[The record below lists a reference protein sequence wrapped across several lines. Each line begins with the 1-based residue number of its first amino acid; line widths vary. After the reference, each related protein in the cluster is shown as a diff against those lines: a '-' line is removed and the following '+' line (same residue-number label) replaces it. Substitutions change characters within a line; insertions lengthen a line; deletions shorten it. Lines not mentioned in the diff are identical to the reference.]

1 MDEPSAE
8 TIVTLPPPDMAWT
21 VVHARPRCEKK
32 IAEYLHL
39 QNLRCYLP
47 LRRKTHRYGNRER
60 VFMSP
65 LFSGYLFCVLGA
77 GQRSA
82 VAQNRYVAN
91 VLNVLDQTKF
101 VAQLRQVE
109 VALAGGQ
116 ITEVLPFLVSGHR
129 VRVSHGPLRGIEG
142 VIQRVKGRTRVVIN
156 VDMIRQ
162 AMAVEVDSA
171 MLEPA

>member
-1 MDEPSAE
+1 MDELQSASVL
-8 TIVTLPPPDMAWT
+8 TIPPAGTAWV

-32 IAEYLHL
+32 IAEYLDR
-39 QNLRCYLP
+39 QGFQCYLP

-65 LFSGYLFCVLGA
+65 LFSGYLFCVLGESH
-77 GQRSA
+77 RST
-82 VAQNRYVAN
+82 VAQNRHVAN
-91 VLNVLDQTKF
+91 VLDVLDQAML
-101 VAQLRQVE
+101 VEQLRQVE
-109 VALAGGQ
+109 SALAGGQ
-116 ITEVLPFLVSGHR
+116 IAEVLPYLVSGHR
-129 VRVSHGPLRGIEG
+129 VRVSHGPLRGVEG
-142 VIQRVKGRTRVVIN
+142 VIQRVKGQTRVIIN